1 MTTEWSYRSSR
12 RLGNRDDDFKYVFR
26 TYLLRHILSLPGTFL
41 PDIPVESV
49 HENMGLTGDRSMQ
62 RKDRPQCERAAYGA
76 MRSENSPV
84 SFRRSLE
91 SDVDS
96 LLTVALSHPTL
107 EQQVLSYLS
116 GRTRNSR
123 PE

>member
-62 RKDRPQCERAAYGA
+62 RKDRPQCERAVYGA